1 MSDYKKIFNFLKLDN
16 IVDHVSD
23 LVEAKVDIYK
33 LELKYEVAKIG
44 SRLITFIILSF
55 LSFMVLLFLSY
66 TLSTFLN
73 EILDSKFWGFA
84 IVTGIYIL
92 VFVLF
97 VVFDVSEIFRK
108 KFEEALIGDEEP
120 DKENQEL
127 DEKN

>member
-1 MSDYKKIFNFLKLDN
+1 MSDYKKIFSFLKLDN
-16 IVDHVSD
+16 IVDHISD

-44 SRLITFIILSF
+44 SRLITFIILAF
-55 LSFMVLLFLSY
+55 LSFMVLLFLSF

-73 EILDSKFWGFA
+73 EILVSKFWGFA

-120 DKENQEL
+120 DKENPEL

>member
-1 MSDYKKIFNFLKLDN
+1 MSDYKKIFSFLKLDN

-55 LSFMVLLFLSY
+55 ISFMVLIFLSF

-120 DKENQEL
+120 DKENPEL